1 MNTPE
6 QLKGPITMSVL
17 LHAGLLVFLV
27 IGPVVFPFQGS
38 EQWGMSGV
46 EGEGM
51 KVKMVGNVGIA
62 LPSPEVTKEDVPAN
76 DSKGF
81 YKWEPAA
88 PPPPPEKA
96 EPIPDMSAKT
106 KVTKAPPKPAP
117 PAPPAPPKK
126 ATKAEPPDT
135 TPSNA
140 VPYGAGGKP
149 ALGYG
154 QFSTQGGE
162 LGFGFGDGAFGDKYS
177 WYVQA
182 MVRKISQNW
191 LKGLVDSSVTR
202 APKVFMTFDIQRDGS
217 ITNVEMKQSSG
228 IPTLDRSAQRA
239 LLATNRLDPLPKEYV
254 GSTVKV
260 TFYFEYMK

>member
-1 MNTPE
+1 MTTPE
-6 QLKGPITMSVL
+6 KLNGPIVMSAL
-17 LHAGLLVFLV
+17 LHVGLLVFLIV
-27 IGPVVFPFQGS
+27 GPVVFPFQAS
-38 EQWGMSGV
+38 ENWGMSGTS
-46 EGEGM
+46 GDTAM
-51 KVKMVGNVGIA
+51 KVKMVGSVGIA
-62 LPSPEVTKEDVPAN
+62 LPTPEVTKEDVPAN

-81 YKWEPAA
+81 YKSEPAT

-106 KVTKAPPKPAP
+106 KVTKAPPKPVP
-117 PAPPAPPKK
+117 PAPP
-126 ATKAEPPDT
+126 TKAAKKEPDPT

-140 VPYGAGGKP
+140 VPYGSGGKP
-149 ALGYG
+149 ALGMG

-162 LGFGFGDGAFGDKYS
+162 MGFGFGDGAFGDKYS

-191 LKGLVDSSVTR
+191 LKGLVDSRVTR
-202 APKVFMTFDIQRDGS
+202 APKVFMTFEIQRDGS
-217 ITNVEMKQSSG
+217 ITSVEVKQSSG

-239 LLATNRLDPLPKEYV
+239 LLATQRLDPLPKDYA

>member
-1 MNTPE
+1 MN
-6 QLKGPITMSVL
+6 GI
-17 LHAGLLVFLV
+17 
-27 IGPVVFPFQGS
+27 
-38 EQWGMSGV
+38 
-46 EGEGM
+46 EGDAM
-51 KVKMVGNVGIA
+51 KVKMVGSVGIA

-81 YKWEPAA
+81 YKSEPATP

-96 EPIPDMSAKT
+96 EPIPDLSAKT

-117 PAPPAPPKK
+117 PAPPTK
-126 ATKAEPPDT
+126 AKKAEPDPT
-135 TPSNA
+135 TPENA
-140 VPYGAGGKP
+140 VPYGGGGKP
-149 ALGYG
+149 ALGMG

-162 LGFGFGDGAFGDKYS
+162 MGFGFGDGAFGDKYS

-191 LKGLVDSSVTR
+191 LKGLVDSRVTR

-217 ITNVEMKQSSG
+217 ISNIELKQSSG

-239 LLATNRLDPLPKEYV
+239 LMATQRLDPLPRDYV

-260 TFYFEYMK
+260 TFYFEYVK

>member
-6 QLKGPITMSVL
+6 KLNGPIAMSIL
-17 LHAGLLVFLV
+17 LHGGLFVFLIV
-27 IGPVVFPFQGS
+27 GPVVFPFQGS
-38 EQWGMSGV
+38 ENWGMSGT
-46 EGEGM
+46 EGDVGM
-51 KVKMVGNVGIA
+51 KVKMVGSVGIA
-62 LPSPEVTKEDVPAN
+62 LPTPEVTKEDVPAN

-81 YKWEPAA
+81 YKSEPAT

-117 PAPPAPPKK
+117 PAPPTK
-126 ATKAEPPDT
+126 AKKAEPDPT
-135 TPSNA
+135 TPENA

-149 ALGYG
+149 ALGMG

-162 LGFGFGDGAFGDKYS
+162 MGVGFGDGAFGDKYS

-191 LKGLVDSSVTR
+191 LKGLVDSRVTR
-202 APKVFMTFDIQRDGS
+202 APKVFMAFDIQRDGV
-217 ITNVEMKQSSG
+217 ITNIEMKQSSG

-239 LLATNRLDPLPKEYV
+239 LMATNRLDPLPKDYL

-260 TFYFEYMK
+260 TFYFEYVK

>member
-1 MNTPE
+1 MSA
-6 QLKGPITMSVL
+6 LLHGGLFVFLIVGPI
-17 LHAGLLVFLV
+17 
-27 IGPVVFPFQGS
+27 VFPFQGS
-38 EQWGMSGV
+38 ENWGMSGT

-51 KVKMVGNVGIA
+51 KVKMVGSVGIA

-81 YKWEPAA
+81 YKSEPAA

-106 KVTKAPPKPAP
+106 KVSKAPPKPVP
-117 PAPPAPPKK
+117 PAPPTK
-126 ATKAEPPDT
+126 ATKAEPDP
-135 TPSNA
+135 TP
-140 VPYGAGGKP
+140 PGYGAGGKP
-149 ALGYG
+149 ALGMG

-162 LGFGFGDGAFGDKYS
+162 MGFGFGDGAFGDKYS

-191 LKGLVDSSVTR
+191 LKGLVDSRVTR

-217 ITNVEMKQSSG
+217 ITAIEVKQSSG

-239 LLATNRLDPLPKEYV
+239 LMATQRLDPLPKDYV
-254 GSTVKV
+254 GSSVKV
-260 TFYFEYMK
+260 TFYFEYIK

>member
-1 MNTPE
+1 M
-6 QLKGPITMSVL
+6 
-17 LHAGLLVFLV
+17 LVFV
-27 IGPVVFPFQGS
+27 IVGPVVFPFQGS
-38 EQWGMSGV
+38 ENWGMSGI

-51 KVKMVGNVGIA
+51 KVKMVGSVGIA

-81 YKWEPAA
+81 YKSEPAT

-96 EPIPDMSAKT
+96 EPIPDLSAKT

-117 PAPPAPPKK
+117 PAPPANAK
-126 ATKAEPPDT
+126 KAEPDTT

-149 ALGYG
+149 TLGMG

-162 LGFGFGDGAFGDKYS
+162 MGVGFGDAFGDKYS

-191 LKGLVDSSVTR
+191 LKGLVDSRVTR

-217 ITNVEMKQSSG
+217 ITNIEVKQSSG

-239 LLATNRLDPLPKEYV
+239 LMATNRLEPLPRDYA

-260 TFYFEYMK
+260 TFYFEYVK